1 MKSRRPMYDH
11 ALAHKHICNAIEQSF
26 QAERYSDTAFSLV
39 TLVCGIFFFFF
50 VWVPR
55 KIMLSGAFG
64 ENVAPLRET
73 IGDYQE
79 PEGDHRVTPPPPCRR
94 RQSEEAELPWPRSAR
109 GPKESRLKTSVVPF
123 CKYRACQRNCSWC
136 LRWFRRRRPL
146 FPRRACGE

>member
-1 MKSRRPMYDH
+1 MYDH

-39 TLVCGIFFFFF
+39 TLVCGTFLFFF

-55 KIMLSGAFG
+55 KIMLLGTFG

-79 PEGDHRVTPPPPCRR
+79 PEGDHRVTPPPLAGVVRVKRPSC
-94 RQSEEAELPWPRSAR
+94 L
-109 GPKESRLKTSVVPF
+109 GPVRLGALK
-123 CKYRACQRNCSWC
+123 RA
-136 LRWFRRRRPL
+136 
-146 FPRRACGE
+146 G